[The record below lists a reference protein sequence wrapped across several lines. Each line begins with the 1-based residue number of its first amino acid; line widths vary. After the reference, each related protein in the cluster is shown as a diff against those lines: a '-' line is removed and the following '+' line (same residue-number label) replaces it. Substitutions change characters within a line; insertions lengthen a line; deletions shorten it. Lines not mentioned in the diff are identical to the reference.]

1 MTNQSFERGFSQ
13 DTSNTIGVNFYSTKW
28 RREDRTYSFI
38 IWHLNT
44 SKEFIKSHHYLSKGA
59 SVGMIIYDATI
70 EESYTNV
77 EKWLIEVVLF
87 CGNVPIILVGIN
99 AAHPDKVI
107 DQEKIQRFVREKEE
121 KWEVEIYH
129 ETISSNRD
137 EKIPEIIKKMGEAI
151 EKRHSKKITRT
162 LKEGTISA
170 LSTLL
175 MKEAELTKMSDVITT
190 LGTTDKTSAEKL
202 VRKVTIEKFMAKMV
216 PRETLEGIPLLLESI
231 GSVSQPFKNELI
243 TQFSLEDM
251 SKKTIKE
258 EKLAEIRKFFGE
270 MVNNSPIFMEKI
282 LGLVSERILVEK
294 ITRARIYSTIDQK
307 RSFSTVAQLVK
318 VASDDATG
326 PVVKIIEY
334 AAGVKKK
341 ETETETLEEIG
352 KLLAIITQVNQR
364 MTVNI
369 IENAAQKII
378 EEAYKETTTKERE
391 KEKEPRKSS
400 DEKEDEEKEAKE
412 KKEEE
417 EKKLAESLEY
427 GEKEGKKAAREEV
440 LAKLGEIGLL
450 NSCLQEIKR
459 VDLIEPLIQ
468 EMTVD
473 VLLLKL
479 ADEEQL
485 SKVLRCIGEIARGSH
500 SLTIEILHKAKKM
513 LLKKLQEE
521 KKIPVIDQFLLLYY
535 QTVKLPFVQ
544 ELLKEITLN
553 FIAKKIIEDYARARI
568 DIGELYDL
576 ILITIWF
583 MNHNPFQAHTVIT
596 NFLPDFS
603 KEEKRLIYDL
613 ISEFKQ
619 ARGKSY
625 AVRQEKAEEC
635 TKKITQLFVQNK
647 LNQIELLVGVIRNIN
662 RKVIFDLKKELLKEL
677 EATKQEFMH
686 YDKETLRKFIIE
698 MN

>member
-1 MTNQSFERGFSQ
+1 
-13 DTSNTIGVNFYSTKW
+13 
-28 RREDRTYSFI
+28 
-38 IWHLNT
+38 
-44 SKEFIKSHHYLSKGA
+44 
-59 SVGMIIYDATI
+59 MIIYDATI

-99 AAHPDKVI
+99 AAHQNKVI
-107 DQEKIQRFVREKEE
+107 DQEKIQKFVREKEE

-129 ETISSNRD
+129 ETISSNKD
-137 EKIPEIIKKMGEAI
+137 EKISEIIKKMGEVI
-151 EKRHSKKITRT
+151 EERHDKKITRT

-175 MKEAELTKMSDVITT
+175 MKEAELTKIGDVITT
-190 LGTTDKTSAEKL
+190 LGTTDKASAERL
-202 VRKVTIEKFMAKMV
+202 IRKVKIENFMAKIL
-216 PRETLEGIPLLLESI
+216 PREALEGIPLLLESI

-243 TQFSLEDM
+243 NQFSLEDM
-251 SKKTIKE
+251 TKKTIKE
-258 EKLAEIRKFFGE
+258 EKLAEIRKLFGE
-270 MVNNSPIFMEKI
+270 IVNNSPIFLEKI
-282 LGLVSERILVEK
+282 LEMVSERILTEK
-294 ITRARIYSTIDQK
+294 ITRARIHSVIDEK
-307 RSFSTVAQLVK
+307 RNFSTVAQLVK

-334 AAGVKKK
+334 VAAVKKK
-341 ETETETLEEIG
+341 ETETETLKEIG
-352 KLLAIITQVNQR
+352 KLLAIITQVNRR

-369 IENAAQKII
+369 IENAAEKII
-378 EEAYKETTTKERE
+378 EEAYKEITKERE
-391 KEKEPRKSS
+391 RKEELRRSS
-400 DEKEDEEKEAKE
+400 GEEKEDEEKEE
-412 KKEEE
+412 DEE
-417 EKKLAESLEY
+417 KLAESLEY
-427 GEKEGKKAAREEV
+427 GEKIGKEAAREEV
-440 LAKLGEIGLL
+440 LARLGEIGLL

-459 VDLIEPLIQ
+459 VDLIEPLIE

-485 SKVLRCIGEIARGSH
+485 SKVLRCIGEITRGSH
-500 SLTIEILHKAKKM
+500 SSTVEILHKAKKM

-521 KKIPVIDQFLLLYY
+521 KKITVIDQFLLLYY
-535 QTVKLPFVQ
+535 QNATLPFVE

-553 FIAKKIIEDYARARI
+553 FIAKKIIEDYAKTTI
-568 DIGELYDL
+568 DTDELYDL
-576 ILITIWF
+576 ILITIWY
-583 MNHNPFQAHTVIT
+583 MDHNPFQTYTVIM

-603 KEEKRLIYDL
+603 KEERQVIYDL

-619 ARGKSY
+619 SRGKSY
-625 AVRQEKAEEC
+625 AIRQEKAEEC
-635 TKKITQLFVQNK
+635 TKKINRVFVQNK
-647 LNQIELLVGVIRNIN
+647 LDQIELLVGVIRDIN

-677 EATKQEFMH
+677 EATKLEFIH